1 MRLELL
7 RCLRAMGLGVA
18 QVENQA
24 RREANVNTLSEKF
37 KYKRNVRLIRS
48 LMDVRVRDAYQDL
61 REISREVT
69 RMKRKLHQILRKEEN
84 LKQLI
89 VNQLD
94 REMSVLR
101 TKLQTKH
108 EKKVKH
114 LRKKFGDK
122 FDVDTEYP
130 VPDHLKQFENI
141 KLYSGQSE
149 EKKEVKVDIDVI
161 GDVTLT
167 EEELEVL
174 RLPPNFAVLTKLSEE
189 DFVHETEMS
198 MTKVRWEKKKRLD
211 EKLDEPVKVSEEEK
225 EKIDEEEAKT
235 RQTFDPIE
243 KIIDMRKKRVTDM
256 KENSRIYLP
265 KPLPALEE
273 AKIAIRRET
282 YENVFKTFKEE
293 KCTEKGEQKS
303 NLTWSQRKGLKSLK
317 KRTEEGEIIIMMTDK
332 SGKFAVADV
341 ESYLE
346 MGRVHTAK
354 DREVGQDVVERTQRL
369 FNGHTAMWLKFLNI
383 GADWEHEARM
393 RESCLQETCSVP
405 PMYLLDKD
413 HKERKEGALPATR
426 PVVSGC
432 GGMSL
437 SMSNILS
444 DIIEALADA
453 RKDPLEVISTEFEV

>member
-1 MRLELL
+1 
-7 RCLRAMGLGVA
+7 
-18 QVENQA
+18 
-24 RREANVNTLSEKF
+24 
-37 KYKRNVRLIRS
+37 
-48 LMDVRVRDAYQDL
+48 
-61 REISREVT
+61 
-69 RMKRKLHQILRKEEN
+69 
-84 LKQLI
+84 
-89 VNQLD
+89 
-94 REMSVLR
+94 
-101 TKLQTKH
+101 
-108 EKKVKH
+108 
-114 LRKKFGDK
+114 
-122 FDVDTEYP
+122 
-130 VPDHLKQFENI
+130 
-141 KLYSGQSE
+141 
-149 EKKEVKVDIDVI
+149 
-161 GDVTLT
+161 
-167 EEELEVL
+167 
-174 RLPPNFAVLTKLSEE
+174 
-189 DFVHETEMS
+189 
-198 MTKVRWEKKKRLD
+198 
-211 EKLDEPVKVSEEEK
+211 
-225 EKIDEEEAKT
+225 
-235 RQTFDPIE
+235 
-243 KIIDMRKKRVTDM
+243 MRKKRVTDM

-453 RKDPLEVISTEFEV
+453 RKDPLEVISTEDLKSRIVAHNQEAETVDTDIKTVLIGCDAVALFPSLPAAESGRIVREAAIKIVEQSGLSIRGVDYRELAKYVRMNLSDFEIRSRKLSRIVPVRRSNKGKMPGMTGKEATKRKEPEQESDEEKKKNEEEEKPSKEERFIHPEREATKEEEILLFATALEIAVKFLFSNNLYQFGGRTYLQSDGGPIGLRATMCIARLIMGEWGESKVV